1 MSASTTSCTACG
13 AQNQTQN
20 QFCTVCGVTLKN
32 SEVSNNSASEVI
44 SVETSSSDVSSEIL
58 KPIFE
63 LTKRNVLIALVL
75 TLVVSFILGV
85 RLTSENVLSGVI
97 GNRYTEKRLKNEKAQ
112 SYEFGFSAGS
122 DEGYSTGFSAGK
134 DEGYSTGFSA
144 GEIEGCNSVFDKI
157 GNDLIAIRFPWYD
170 TDVYG
175 YRYSQSDFC
184 K

>member
-20 QFCTVCGVTLKN
+20 QFCTVCGVTLEN
-32 SEVSNNSASEVI
+32 SDVSNNSAAQVI

-63 LTKRNVLIALVL
+63 LTKRNVLIALLL

-122 DEGYSTGFSAGK
+122 DEGYSTGFSAG
-134 DEGYSTGFSA
+134 
-144 GEIEGCNSVFDKI
+144 EIEGCNSVFDKV
-157 GNDLIAIRFPWYD
+157 GADQLIAIFYPFYTYNTGKYYSTRID
-170 TDVYG
+170 T
-175 YRYSQSDFC
+175 C